1 MLFIGETLNAAVFAG
16 CTLPLL
22 CLEERKTMI
31 INVKKQGRMLLSPLE
46 CIVVIKVSVVVL
58 CLLNIHQMGY
68 FTLLGLF
75 YT

>member
-1 MLFIGETLNAAVFAG
+1 MLFIGKTLNAALFAD

-22 CLEERKTMI
+22 WLEERKT
-31 INVKKQGRMLLSPLE
+31 INVIKKQARMLLTPLE
-46 CIVVIKVSVVVL
+46 CIVVIKVSVAVL